1 MIVKS
6 QQPPA
11 GADDSASAPSNRPRI
26 KLMVVLAGGGY
37 LLETQCLLRGLG
49 DQYDYC
55 YITGDDCMVPSE
67 LSDAEVYR
75 MRSFAV
81 LGEPHFWQRVFP
93 FLSALFQARAA
104 LSNAGPH
111 CVVCVGTAMAVPLGI
126 AAKTLGIR
134 LVYVESITRYERAS
148 LTARIVAR
156 LRLAD
161 RLYVQWPD
169 STHLYPG
176 GIYRGTVL

>member
-1 MIVKS
+1 
-6 QQPPA
+6 
-11 GADDSASAPSNRPRI
+11 
-26 KLMVVLAGGGY
+26 MVILAGGGY

-55 YITGDDCMVPSE
+55 YITADDCMVPSE

-81 LGEPHFWQRVFP
+81 LGKPHFWQRVFP
-93 FLSALFQARAA
+93 FLHAHFQAHAA
-104 LSNAGPH
+104 LSKARPD
-111 CVVCVGTAMAVPLGI
+111 CVVCVGTAMAVPLGL

-148 LTARIVAR
+148 LTARLVAR

-169 STHLYPG
+169 STHLYRG